1 MEILRIGEEVEN
13 NEKWWNMIKKSK
25 SKLVKKDGMELVN
38 LVGKI
43 GEHILNRTMPDMCM

>member
-1 MEILRIGEEVEN
+1 
-13 NEKWWNMIKKSK
+13 MIKKSK

-43 GEHILNRTMPDMCM
+43 GEHILNRIMPGEMNMKNIRM